1 MINNMKIIENAN
13 KYYGTYVYVCYPEH
27 PKATKEGYVRMHILV
42 AENKIG
48 RRLKDDECV
57 HHLDF
62 DKYNNSPNNL
72 IIFKTNADH
81 GRFHK
86 TGIKIEIEPN
96 IFISP
101 IQGRICPICEKEF
114 YNTDSSIIY
123 CSQECAHISQRKANR
138 PSKDVLHGLILKF
151 SFVKIGE
158 MYGVSDNAVRKWC
171 DKYNLPRKK
180 TEINTYTDEDWSKI

>member
-1 MINNMKIIENAN
+1 MINDKQIIENAN
-13 KYYGTYVYVCYPEH
+13 KYYGTYIYVCYPEH

-62 DKYNNSPNNL
+62 DKYNNSPGNL
-72 IIFKTNADH
+72 IVFKTNADH

-101 IQGRICPICEKEF
+101 IVGRICPVCKKEF
-114 YNTDSSIIY
+114 YNTDSSVIY
-123 CSQECAHISQRKANR
+123 CSIECAKIAQRKIDR
-138 PSKDVLHGLILKF
+138 PSKDLLYNLIIKTPF
-151 SFVKIGE
+151 TKIGE
-158 MYGVSDNAVRKWC
+158 MYGVSDNAIRKWC
-171 DKYNLPRKK
+171 KFYGLPYKQKDIKK
-180 TEINTYTDEDWSKI
+180 LIIE